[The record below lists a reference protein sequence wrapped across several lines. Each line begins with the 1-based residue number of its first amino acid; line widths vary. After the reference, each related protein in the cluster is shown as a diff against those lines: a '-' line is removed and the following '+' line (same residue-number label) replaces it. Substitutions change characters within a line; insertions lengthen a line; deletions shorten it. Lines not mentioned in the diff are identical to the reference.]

1 MQRRIVPDVV
11 TGTQSLTTLSRAASV
26 CDAAMAMH
34 ERHVG
39 AVMIVEDGELLGI
52 FTERDLA
59 RCIATKLELSSTPLG
74 LVMTRDPQT
83 IRPNVT
89 AMEALGRMQD
99 GNFRHLPV
107 LDGSAVVGM
116 VSVRDLFGAVRRE
129 LEEDLRSCES
139 FVHGESYGVAA
150 HV

>member
-1 MQRRIVPDVV
+1 MQRRIVPHVV
-11 TGTQSLTTLSRAASV
+11 TGTQSLTTLPRSASV

-34 ERHVG
+34 ERRIG
-39 AVMIVEDGELLGI
+39 AVMVVEDDRLIGI

-59 RCIATKLELSSTPLG
+59 RCIATNLDLPSTPLG

-83 IRPNVT
+83 IGPDET

-107 LDGSAVVGM
+107 LDGGAVIGM

-129 LEEDLRSCES
+129 LEEDLRSCEA
-139 FVHGESYGVAA
+139 FVHGESYGMAA